1 MACRTSR
8 PSTEIGP
15 VDAQGA
21 EGQDWKDRKNAVETA
36 KDEAY
41 ALIQATRRYTY
52 NAWFRDTADTIK
64 LKYQRGLGDGTFST
78 AVKAMVIDSWVL
90 DLGDHYQV
98 VSQDEAGTSPGGIQ
112 AAAKST
118 SNFRLPP
125 HRGAEVPEVEVVASP
140 SHFRS
145 AGSGS
150 REGCNGEKTVAPE
163 TAASDLAQAAME
175 QIRKRH

>member
-125 HRGAEVPEVEVVASP
+125 HRGRKCRKWKWSLRLRTSEVPEVVREKVA
-140 SHFRS
+140 
-145 AGSGS
+145 
-150 REGCNGEKTVAPE
+150 TV
-163 TAASDLAQAAME
+163 
-175 QIRKRH
+175 RKRLRLRRRPAT